1 MLQKHIAQY
10 SEQELETLIE
20 CLVADKCPE
29 SMTLEYK
36 AEQSFNRRAR
46 LEIAKDISSLANTR
60 GGTIIYGIPERRL
73 SDGVEETA
81 IPESEYGIRPV
92 PDFEIRLESAL
103 TEVLSPRLPDLWVRK
118 VTLSRRPSHVVYVV
132 WHPESWLG
140 PHMVQASDEQSFY
153 RRGLKRTI
161 KMTEPEIREAY
172 IKVQR
177 LVERAEQFLNSRDV
191 NYIRNF
197 FPDVTSI
204 SQAVSCPQLLVMDRI
219 DCGGTEMREWLQNN
233 IYPQRSMS
241 PDGSSIVWY
250 PSLYGVQAGMRG
262 IAIAQTADQRTM
274 HYWIELHRNGTVNVL
289 WQTPIIRIREGEIHL
304 LDWRK
309 ERTILSDF
317 VNFSKVL
324 YEKIRYFGPF
334 RLRFTIT
341 KLDFVELKPAQGDAR
356 LAAQLPNNTFSAEL
370 IEDTARLFE
379 NPNALVKSFADR
391 LFQAYG
397 VWEAPYS

>member
-10 SEQELETLIE
+10 SEQELETLIQR
-20 CLVADKCPE
+20 LVTDRCPE

-36 AEQSFNRRAR
+36 AEQSFNSRAR
-46 LEIAKDISSLANTR
+46 LEIAKDISSFANTK

-73 SDGVEETA
+73 SNGVEETA

-103 TEVLSPRLPDLWVRK
+103 TEVLSPRLPDLWIRR
-118 VTLSRRPSHVVYVV
+118 VTLSQRPGHVVYVV

-140 PHMVQASDEQSFY
+140 PHMVQASHEQNFY
-153 RRGLKRTI
+153 RRGLKRTV
-161 KMTEPEIREAY
+161 KMAEPEIREAY
-172 IKVQR
+172 VKVQR

-191 NYIRNF
+191 NYIRDS
-197 FPDVTSI
+197 FPDATSI
-204 SQAVSCPQLLVMDRI
+204 SQAASCPQLLVMDRI
-219 DCGGTEMREWLQNN
+219 DFGGTEMREWLHNN
-233 IYPQRSMS
+233 VYPQRSMS
-241 PDGSSIVWY
+241 PDGSAVVWY

-262 IAIAQTADQRTM
+262 IAIAQTAGQRTM

-289 WQTPIIRIREGEIHL
+289 WQTPLISIRREEIHF

-309 ERTILSDF
+309 ELTILRDF
-317 VNFSKVL
+317 VNFNKVL

-341 KLDFVELKPAQGDAR
+341 KLGFVELRPAEGEEP

-379 NPNALVKSFADR
+379 NPNVLVKSFADR

>member
-10 SEQELETLIE
+10 SEQELETLIQR
-20 CLVADKCPE
+20 LVTDRCPE

-36 AEQSFNRRAR
+36 AEQSFNSRAR
-46 LEIAKDISSLANTR
+46 LEIAKDISSFANTK

-103 TEVLSPRLPDLWVRK
+103 TEVLSPRLPDLWIRRI
-118 VTLSRRPSHVVYVV
+118 TLSQRPGHVVYVV

-140 PHMVQASDEQSFY
+140 PHMVQASHEQNFY
-153 RRGLKRTI
+153 RRGLKRTV
-161 KMTEPEIREAY
+161 KMAEPEIREAY
-172 IKVQR
+172 VKVQR

-191 NYIRNF
+191 NYIRDS
-197 FPDVTSI
+197 FPDATSI
-204 SQAVSCPQLLVMDRI
+204 SQAASCPQLLVMDRI
-219 DCGGTEMREWLQNN
+219 DFGGTEMREWLHNN
-233 IYPQRSMS
+233 VYPQRSMS
-241 PDGSSIVWY
+241 PDGSAVVWY

-262 IAIAQTADQRTM
+262 IAIAQTAGQRTM

-289 WQTPIIRIREGEIHL
+289 WQTPLISIRREEIHF

-309 ERTILSDF
+309 ELTILRDF
-317 VNFSKVL
+317 VNFNKVL

-341 KLDFVELKPAQGDAR
+341 KLGFVELRPAER
-356 LAAQLPNNTFSAEL
+356 KL
-370 IEDTARLFE
+370 
-379 NPNALVKSFADR
+379 
-391 LFQAYG
+391 
-397 VWEAPYS
+397 